1 MRGFRKTTIGS
12 AILLLL
18 LIASL
23 LYPLYGPAD
32 FDKKGLIINEA
43 GKVIGRAPFPP
54 SSEHIFGTDRNGQD
68 LLLLLLYGAKF
79 TLITA
84 IGVAFLRVIIG
95 GLLGVFISLWAPWL
109 KKYVNDLFIVFRFV
123 PATFLGIVLMLPVM
137 AHVERPLSTIVTYQV
152 LMLILLGI
160 PSVLVFTTDL
170 IEELK
175 TKSFITTSLL
185 MGAGKFHILKRHLF
199 PYFRSYGILFTV
211 QQLLT
216 TLQVTMHFGIF
227 GLYLGGQTIGGIV
240 GYDDPPPKQ
249 ASMSNE
255 WAGLIGQSLYD
266 FIQYP
271 WTISFTILGFFVI
284 IQIVNMIKKEL
295 EENIAGISY
304 VKQKK
309 TLVQTSVRKTGNQA
323 PEQFIFVKEKKSLGS

>member
-18 LIASL
+18 LIASF

-32 FDKKGLIINEA
+32 FDKNGLIVNEA

-54 SSEHIFGTDRNGQD
+54 SAEHIFGTDRNGQD
-68 LLLLLLYGAKF
+68 LLLLLLYAAKF

-109 KKYVNDLFIVFRFV
+109 KKYVIDIFTVFRFV
-123 PATFLGIVLMLPVM
+123 PATFLGIVLMMPVM
-137 AHVERPLSTIVTYQV
+137 AHIERPLSTVVTYQI

-185 MGAGKFHILKRHLF
+185 MGAGRYHILKRHFF

-216 TLQVTMHFGIF
+216 TLQVTMHLGIF
-227 GLYLGGQTIGGIV
+227 GLYLGGQTVGGIV
-240 GYDDPPPKQ
+240 GYDDPPPKP
-249 ASMSNE
+249 ASVSNE

-304 VKQKK
+304 MKQKK

-323 PEQFIFVKEKKSLGS
+323 PEQFVFVKEKKSLGS

>member
-23 LYPLYGPAD
+23 LYPFYGPAD

-109 KKYVNDLFIVFRFV
+109 KKFVNDLFIVFRFV

-137 AHVERPLSTIVTYQV
+137 AHIERPLSTIVSYQV

-185 MGAGKFHILKRHLF
+185 MGAGRFHILKRHLF

-216 TLQVTMHFGIF
+216 TLQVTMHLGIF
-227 GLYLGGQTIGGIV
+227 GLYLGGQTVGGIV

-295 EENIAGISY
+295 EENIAGISHM
-304 VKQKK
+304 KRKK
-309 TLVQTSVRKTGNQA
+309 TKVQTKFCSASNQA
-323 PEQFIFVKEKKSLGS
+323 PEQFVFLKEKKSLGS